1 MHFTQILFS
10 FLVFFAFFELF
21 EHGYNNF
28 EFFVFMIF
36 QVIFIAM
43 KVLIVEGDMLS
54 WVSILFL
61 FLHWHLYMWD

>member
-1 MHFTQILFS
+1 MLTYAPHSDFAFIFV
-10 FLVFFAFFELF
+10 FFFAFFELF

-28 EFFVFMIF
+28 EFFIFMIF

-43 KVLIVEGDMLS
+43 KVLIVGGDMLS

-61 FLHWHLYMWD
+61 FLH